1 MEALFVKLVNMSIT
15 AGWLVLAVMAVRL
28 VFRRAPKWMLCL
40 LWGMVALRLLCPFSM
55 GGVYREPAPD

>member
-40 LWGMVALRLLCPFSM
+40 LWGMVALRLICPVSI
-55 GGVYREPAPD
+55 